1 MTTEMLSVD
10 QIVAAVE
17 AAYAPYWWATWIEL
31 AIIIAILVG
40 VVLAATWLKPVLSY
54 IPSRNNPKQ
63 PWMWIFQKNKRVK
76 PFSGSYFAEVYEV
89 EDKEDL
95 IAFFKSDS
103 DGYKIGAA
111 DLEIF
116 YDGVDRAVSPRMA
129 VMIRTL
135 RDLGYTNIRDVTQD
149 INNGTLST
157 RQADG
162 SRPVYMPLFTQF
174 DPAVVADFVKSKPAI
189 LKAYAD
195 TKVNMERRGQDQ
207 KFYENPQIMA
217 LAFVIVAGCLGIGL
231 LKSMGVF

>member
-1 MTTEMLSVD
+1 MTEMLSVE

-31 AIIIAILVG
+31 VIIVLLLVG
-40 VVLAATWLKPVLSY
+40 VVLMANWLKPVLSY
-54 IPSRNNPKQ
+54 LPCRNNPKQ

-76 PFSGSYFAEVYEV
+76 PFSGRYFAEVYEV

-95 IAFFKSDS
+95 MAFFKSDN
-103 DGYKIGAA
+103 DGYKVGAA
-111 DLEIF
+111 DLELF

-129 VMIRTL
+129 VMVRTL
-135 RDLGYTNIRDVTQD
+135 RDLGYINIRDVTRALNEGQ
-149 INNGTLST
+149 LPA
-157 RQADG
+157 RQEDG
-162 SRPVYMPLFTQF
+162 SPAIYMPLFAQF
-174 DPAVVADFVKSKPAI
+174 DPAVVVDFVRSKPAI

-195 TKVNMERRGQDQ
+195 TKVNMERRGHDQ

-217 LAFVIVAGCLGIGL
+217 LAFIIVASCLGIGL

>member
-1 MTTEMLSVD
+1 MLSVD

-76 PFSGSYFAEVYEV
+76 PFSGRYFAEVYEV

-95 IAFFKSDS
+95 IAFFKSDN

-111 DLEIF
+111 DLELF

-149 INNGTLST
+149 IQQRTLSPAGG
-157 RQADG
+157 RQP
-162 SRPVYMPLFTQF
+162 PVYMPLFTQF
-174 DPAVVADFVKSKPAI
+174 DPAVADFVKSKPAI